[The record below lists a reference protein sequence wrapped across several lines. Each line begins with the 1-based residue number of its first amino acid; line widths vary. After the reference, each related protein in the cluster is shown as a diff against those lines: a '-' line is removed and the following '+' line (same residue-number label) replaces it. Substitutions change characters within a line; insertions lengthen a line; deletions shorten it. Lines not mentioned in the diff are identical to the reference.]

1 MILFGTFHPSACP
14 SDENFFLT
22 TLYLKNFILFFENKK
37 NRNNRYFD
45 VLLGFSIVRF
55 FDFFLF
61 GKFSK
66 IFQTTILIKKFSSDG
81 QADG

>member
-14 SDENFFLT
+14 SDENFFSQH
-22 TLYLKNFILFFENKK
+22 FFFENKK

-55 FDFFLF
+55 FDFFDFFLF

-66 IFQTTILIKKFSSDG
+66 IFQKTILRKKFSSDG